1 MDRCFRLINYKPTT
15 TTHTKFKCE
24 IFNIWYRLKRRTFTE
39 KQPGIVGDQY
49 NHTKKLTIETLNLSL
64 VFILSF
70 AIFIL
75 RHALPL
81 VISKPQ
87 CSILSILEDNGLYEY
102 NTLNITLKLTLK
114 KISKY
119 TTYSDV
125 KRPIFFFFQPGV
137 YNLT

>member
-15 TTHTKFKCE
+15 TYTKFKCE

-39 KQPGIVGDQY
+39 KQAGIVGDQY
-49 NHTKKLTIETLNLSL
+49 EHTRKMTIDKVNVSL
-64 VFILSF
+64 VLILLF
-70 AIFIL
+70 AMFHVLPFTIFK
-75 RHALPL
+75 H
-81 VISKPQ
+81 KF
-87 CSILSILEDNGLYEY
+87 SILSILEDNALYKY

-119 TTYSDV
+119 TTYSHV